1 MVPSSFICGQP
12 VIALGK
18 WVKIACVHDEQWTE
32 GQVIVDPEEFIRLLK
47 TSHFKAD
54 IFTFCQKL
62 PETQPKYNY
71 YFEWDNVA
79 AIPLTT
85 FNDWW
90 EKRLPQVTRKNARRS
105 LKRGVI
111 VKRVDLDNDMLI
123 AITDIF
129 HESPIREGKKFPHFN
144 KDFETVKK
152 DVSTLLDRSVFI
164 GAYYKNEL
172 IGYIK
177 LVIMGPIASILN
189 IVSKIKHF
197 DKRPT
202 NALISKAVEVSI
214 MHRATFLIYGKY
226 TYGNKTKSSLGEF
239 KRRNGFEQINYPRYY
254 IPLSI
259 KGRIILRLK
268 LHNGMLGLL
277 PPFAIMFFINLRSKL
292 LQLKMKYS
300 SKNEVDISQGDQ
312 GNDR

>member
-1 MVPSSFICGQP
+1 MVPSIPICGQK
-12 VIALGK
+12 VIVLGK
-18 WVKIACVHDEQWTE
+18 WVKIACVHDEAWTK
-32 GQVIVDPEEFIRLLK
+32 GQVIVDPEQFISLLK
-47 TSHFKAD
+47 ASHLKAD

-79 AIPLTT
+79 AIPLST
-85 FNDWW
+85 FDDWW
-90 EKRLPQVTRKNARRS
+90 EKRLPQVTRKNVRRS

-111 VKRVDLDNDMLI
+111 VKIVDLNDDMLM

-129 HESPIREGKKFPHFN
+129 NERPVREGKKFPHFG

-152 DVSTLLDRSVFI
+152 EVSTILDRCIFI
-164 GAYYKNEL
+164 GAYYGDEL

-177 LVIMGPIASILN
+177 LVFMGPIASILN
-189 IVSKIKHF
+189 IVSKIKHS

-214 MHRATFLIYGKY
+214 MHGASYLIYGKY
-226 TYGNKTKSSLGEF
+226 TYGNKSSSSLAEF
-239 KRRNGFEQINYPRYY
+239 KRRNGFEQISFPRYY

-259 KGRIILRLK
+259 RGKIILRLN
-268 LHNGMLGLL
+268 LHKGMLGLL
-277 PPFAIMFFINLRSKL
+277 PPFVIIFLVNLRSKL
-292 LQLKMKYS
+292 YQLRTKYL
-300 SKNEVDISQGDQ
+300 SKNEIEISQKDQ
-312 GNDR
+312 ENGH